1 MGGPIIPLTGTNKKF
16 LFPAKVID
24 NNDPLMLNRVRVTYV
39 TPVDDINNTSML
51 NAVPNIIDGKKTK
64 TEDNTDLLPEFKWS
78 KDDPFCF
85 LPLLPIFLKVT
96 PKVDEYVNVLW
107 PNPEFK
113 FSEQFYVQGIL
124 SSALTMYKDDY
135 AASRMFATKD
145 RIIGPPLLKNAK
157 DYKYFD
163 DNTKGV
169 FPEPDDVALMG
180 RGTCDII
187 VKDKHVLLRAGKST
201 NIPDNSSKKIF
212 VKQTR
217 SFVQLSDFDT
227 EITDLGTKNTNTLNL
242 NVSYVKNLIE
252 WHIINPENNASPEP
266 IFSLNI
272 YLYRLPEKSGYTTE
286 TLKINSPVDNAD
298 KSLVSYMNF
307 NSITAGDV
315 IQYINTFIRQV
326 NDGEINIP
334 AYPNTNPPNPITKI
348 NNQFPIVFRPSEKT
362 YSWIKDNVSTG
373 ATEYKNIS
381 NIAEFVKFKKEG
393 DKGFG
398 LIFFKN
404 TTGKQYFFRSVKMK
418 EYEYTSNPVTY
429 NILGADKLLILS
441 HKTRVPSK
449 GKIVLENSTVGGI
462 NQDYIIKNVT
472 PNTDPMV
479 RGDELF
485 KFLNLVVRFLV
496 AHVHP
501 FPGLP
506 PVPVSTDGVQSSQ
519 ILTELLNASDTI
531 LNQEIRIN

>member
-227 EITDLGTKNTNTLNL
+227 EITDLGTKNTNTLN
-242 NVSYVKNLIE
+242 
-252 WHIINPENNASPEP
+252 W
-266 IFSLNI
+266 
-272 YLYRLPEKSGYTTE
+272 KS
-286 TLKINSPVDNAD
+286 
-298 KSLVSYMNF
+298 
-307 NSITAGDV
+307 
-315 IQYINTFIRQV
+315 
-326 NDGEINIP
+326 
-334 AYPNTNPPNPITKI
+334 
-348 NNQFPIVFRPSEKT
+348 
-362 YSWIKDNVSTG
+362 
-373 ATEYKNIS
+373 
-381 NIAEFVKFKKEG
+381 
-393 DKGFG
+393 
-398 LIFFKN
+398 
-404 TTGKQYFFRSVKMK
+404 
-418 EYEYTSNPVTY
+418 
-429 NILGADKLLILS
+429 
-441 HKTRVPSK
+441 
-449 GKIVLENSTVGGI
+449 
-462 NQDYIIKNVT
+462 
-472 PNTDPMV
+472 
-479 RGDELF
+479 
-485 KFLNLVVRFLV
+485 VV
-496 AHVHP
+496 
-501 FPGLP
+501 
-506 PVPVSTDGVQSSQ
+506 
-519 ILTELLNASDTI
+519 
-531 LNQEIRIN
+531 

>member
-1 MGGPIIPLTGTNKKF
+1 MGGPIIPVTGTNKKF

-24 NNDPLMLNRVRVTYV
+24 NEDPLMLNRVRVSFE
-39 TPVDDINNTSML
+39 TPVDDMNNTSL
-51 NAVPNIIDGKKTK
+51 LRAVSDIINGKQSKNENK
-64 TEDNTDLLPEFKWS
+64 TDLLPEFKWS

-124 SSALTMYKDDY
+124 SSSLTMFKDNY
-135 AASRMFATKD
+135 AASRMFATND
-145 RIIGPPLLKNAK
+145 RIIEPPLLKNNSTHEYYHAE
-157 DYKYFD
+157 
-163 DNTKGV
+163 TKGV

-187 VKDKHVLLRAGKST
+187 IKDKHVLLRAGKST
-201 NIPDNSSKKIF
+201 NIPDNSGKRIYAKSS
-212 VKQTR
+212 R
-217 SFVQLSDFDT
+217 SFVQLSDFDN
-227 EITDLGTKNTNTLNL
+227 EIIDLGTKNTNTLNL

-252 WHIINPENNASPEP
+252 WSILNPENNASPEP

-272 YLYRLPEKSGYTTE
+272 SLYRLPEKSGYTTD
-286 TLKINSPVDNAD
+286 TLTINSPIDNAD

-307 NSITAGDV
+307 NSITSGDV
-315 IQYINTFIRQV
+315 INYINTFIKQV
-326 NDGEINIP
+326 NDGELNIP
-334 AYPNTNPPNPITKI
+334 AYPNTNPPNPIAKI
-348 NNQFPIVFRPSEKT
+348 NNQFPLIFRPLEKT

-373 ATEYKNIS
+373 STEYRNIS
-381 NIAEFVKFKKEG
+381 TIANFVKFKKEG

-398 LIFFKN
+398 LIYFKN
-404 TTGKQYFFRSVKMK
+404 TTGKQFFVRPVKMK
-418 EYEYTSNPVTY
+418 EYEYIQNPVTY
-429 NILGADKLLILS
+429 NILGGDKLLILS
-441 HKTRVPSK
+441 HKSKIPSK
-449 GKIVLENSTVGGI
+449 GKIVLDTNTIAGI
-462 NQDYIIKNVT
+462 SQDYIIKSVT

-501 FPGLP
+501 FPGMP
-506 PVPVSTDGVQSSQ
+506 PIPVSTDGVQSSQ
-519 ILTELLNASDTI
+519 ILTELLNASNTI

>member
-1 MGGPIIPLTGTNKKF
+1 MGVPIIPLTGINKKF
-16 LFPAKVID
+16 LFPARVID
-24 NNDPLMLNRVRVTYV
+24 NQDPLMLNRVRVSYDTQ
-39 TPVDDINNTSML
+39 VDGMNNTSIL
-51 NAVPNIIDGKKTK
+51 QSIDDVINGKKSK
-64 TEDNTDLLPEFKWS
+64 NENKTDLLPEFKWS
-78 KDDPFCF
+78 KNDPFCF

-113 FSEQFYVQGIL
+113 FSEQFYIQGIL
-124 SSALTMYKDDY
+124 SSPLTMFKDDY
-135 AASRMFATKD
+135 VASRMFATRD
-145 RIIGPPLLKNAK
+145 RIIDPQLLKNATN
-157 DYKYFD
+157 YKYFD

-201 NIPDNSSKKIF
+201 DIPDNSNKKIF

-227 EITDLGTKNTNTLNL
+227 EIKDLGTKNTNTLNL

-272 YLYRLPEKSGYTTE
+272 SLYRLPEKSGYTTD
-286 TLKINSPVDNAD
+286 TLTINSPVDNAD

-307 NSITAGDV
+307 NFITSGDV
-315 IQYINTFIRQV
+315 INYINTFIRQV
-326 NDGEINIP
+326 NDGELNIP

-348 NNQFPIVFRPSEKT
+348 SNQFPLIFRPSEKT
-362 YSWIKDNVSTG
+362 YSWIKDNVPTG
-373 ATEYKNIS
+373 TTEFNNIF
-381 NIAEFVKFKKEG
+381 NIANFVKFKKEG
-393 DKGFG
+393 NKGFG
-398 LIFFKN
+398 LIYFKN
-404 TTGKQYFFRSVKMK
+404 TTGKQFFVRGVKMN

-506 PVPVSTDGVQSSQ
+506 PVPVSTDGVQAAQ